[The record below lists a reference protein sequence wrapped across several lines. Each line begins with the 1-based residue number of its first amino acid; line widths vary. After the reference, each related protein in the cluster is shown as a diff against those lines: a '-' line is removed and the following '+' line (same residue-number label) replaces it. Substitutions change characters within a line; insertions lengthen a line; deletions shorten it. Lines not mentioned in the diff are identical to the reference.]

1 MTYPIWENILG
12 QMHKNTKGGGSLRAQ
27 PLFILFDFSTK
38 GCELSIIPKKIFI
51 DLEKLVAHFL
61 YFVK

>member
-1 MTYPIWENILG
+1 
-12 QMHKNTKGGGSLRAQ
+12 MHKNTKGGGSLRAQ
-27 PLFILFDFSTK
+27 PLFSLFDFSSK